1 MLPQGAS
8 CPEFVSLQEWNP
20 HYFVL
25 TSSKIYYSGETT
37 SDQGNEDEEEQ
48 KEVRAPLRDGKL
60 FPWGKDLAAQGAEHL
75 HCQLQRERLWWER
88 WEPVQKATDPG

>member
-1 MLPQGAS
+1 MGGWWQSGAS
-8 CPEFVSLQEWNP
+8 PGVSLPEFISLQEWNP

-48 KEVRAPLRDGKL
+48 KEVRTLLWNCELSPK
-60 FPWGKDLAAQGAEHL
+60 
-75 HCQLQRERLWWER
+75 ER
-88 WEPVQKATDPG
+88 T

>member
-1 MLPQGAS
+1 MITLHTPNRLSLLVLIRKSWSHGWVVGQLGAS
-8 CPEFVSLQEWNP
+8 SPSWGFLCPEFVSLQEWNP

-48 KEVRAPLRDGKL
+48 KEVRARFRDSEL
-60 FPWGKDLAAQGAEHL
+60 FP
-75 HCQLQRERLWWER
+75 
-88 WEPVQKATDPG
+88 

>member
-1 MLPQGAS
+1 MVGQLGAS
-8 CPEFVSLQEWNP
+8 SGGLFAQSFVSLQEWNP

-48 KEVRAPLRDGKL
+48 KEVRAPLRDTVL
-60 FPWGKDLAAQGAEHL
+60 FP
-75 HCQLQRERLWWER
+75 
-88 WEPVQKATDPG
+88 

>member
-1 MLPQGAS
+1 MGAAS
-8 CPEFVSLQEWNP
+8 GGPHLACVFLQEWNP

-48 KEVRAPLRDGKL
+48 KEVRAALCNAKL
-60 FPWGKDLAAQGAEHL
+60 FPQ
-75 HCQLQRERLWWER
+75 ERTSL
-88 WEPVQKATDPG
+88 PKG

>member
-1 MLPQGAS
+1 MIPWVGGGQFGAS
-8 CPEFVSLQEWNP
+8 PGVSLPEFVSLQEWNP

-48 KEVRAPLRDGKL
+48 KEVRALLCDCEL
-60 FPWGKDLAAQGAEHL
+60 FPK
-75 HCQLQRERLWWER
+75 ERTQPLDCS
-88 WEPVQKATDPG
+88 KA

>member
-1 MLPQGAS
+1 MEAPTEISAAIASPAQTDHPSLLVFVRERRSQRWVLPEGGPHLA
-8 CPEFVSLQEWNP
+8 CVSLQEWNP

-48 KEVRAPLRDGKL
+48 KEVRA
-60 FPWGKDLAAQGAEHL
+60 A
-75 HCQLQRERLWWER
+75 LW
-88 WEPVQKATDPG
+88 

>member
-1 MLPQGAS
+1 MGGWWQSGAS
-8 CPEFVSLQEWNP
+8 PGISFPEFISLQEWNP

-48 KEVRAPLRDGKL
+48 KEVRALLWDCEL
-60 FPWGKDLAAQGAEHL
+60 FPK
-75 HCQLQRERLWWER
+75 ER
-88 WEPVQKATDPG
+88 T

>member
-1 MLPQGAS
+1 MIPWMGGGPAWCFLRGS
-8 CPEFVSLQEWNP
+8 LCPEFVSLQEWNP

-48 KEVRAPLRDGKL
+48 KEVRAPLCDGKL
-60 FPWGKDLAAQGAEHL
+60 FP
-75 HCQLQRERLWWER
+75 
-88 WEPVQKATDPG
+88 

>member
-1 MLPQGAS
+1 MTVLCKPHHASLLVLTRESWSHGWVVGAS
-8 CPEFVSLQEWNP
+8 LLLPRGSLCPEFVSLQEWNP

-48 KEVRAPLRDGKL
+48 KEVRAPLCDSES
-60 FPWGKDLAAQGAEHL
+60 F
-75 HCQLQRERLWWER
+75 
-88 WEPVQKATDPG
+88 T